1 VYAWS
6 GANDVRI
13 GIEDFIVQL
22 LTYFVLVHT
31 SQPIEVV
38 APFFKQINTFLE
50 KLITWPRDVGKAIWT
65 CQSSF
70 PSPT

>member
-1 VYAWS
+1 MPGLMSMLQEFVSRSYL
-6 GANDVRI
+6 
-13 GIEDFIVQL
+13 FQL
-22 LTYFVLVHT
+22 LTYFAIVHT
-31 SQPIEVV
+31 PQPLEVV

-65 CQSSF
+65 CQTSF